1 MQIPAIALSGPRLTT
16 FLLQLGVL
24 LGLALLLGRLA
35 AWLRMPAIAGELLAG
50 IVLGP
55 TVLGRP
61 STRAASSRSSSP
73 PSGSGS
79 AC

>member
-24 LGLALLLGRLA
+24 LGLALVLGRLA

-50 IVLGP
+50 IILGP
-55 TVLGRP
+55 TVLGR
-61 STRAASSRSSSP
+61 AAAGRDHHRHT
-73 PSGSGS
+73 GSGS